1 MDPAKARKLL
11 EARREDL
18 RSIVRTASEQGG
30 LDEEQR
36 SSAGEMSP
44 FDPGDI
50 GTDTFERELDLSVR
64 ETAEASLRDVDAAF
78 GRLEKGTYGIC
89 PVCDEPI
96 DDERLEAK
104 PEAEFCVRHQ
114 PTAAASSA

>member
-1 MDPAKARKLL
+1 MDPKKARRLL

-18 RSIVRTASEQGG
+18 RRIVRAASEQGS

-36 SSAGEMSP
+36 SSSGEMSP
-44 FDPGDI
+44 FDPADI
-50 GTDTFERELDLSVR
+50 GTDTLERELDYSVR

-78 GRLEKGTYGIC
+78 DRLEKGTYGIC

-104 PEAEFCVRHQ
+104 PEAEYCVRHQ
-114 PTAAASSA
+114 PRSAA